1 MTPLEQLQEATAE
14 RQSKRRR
21 PAKPVKPPESAERFY
36 RSQLR
41 SLVRTMAESIERHV
55 VPTLKRIKPEYTADS
70 WSDDIESSLEA
81 AWAPFAA
88 AGMEVMY
95 QRLAREFVSRVAQD
109 TTERLVRSVNQAAG
123 VNLGPIFEAD
133 DMRDFMRVS
142 IEQNTSLISSV
153 PEEYFKRVRTVVY
166 QGVAGKTAPTT
177 IASRIQEATGVS
189 YRRARVI
196 ARDQV
201 GSITSQV
208 NERRQNQA
216 GIRHYRAVDAGDER
230 VTGRPGGKY
239 PNARISCWG
248 IARKD
253 VGFGPG
259 IYRWDKGASWGGET
273 GLHPGRH
280 HPQCRC
286 TASPVFAWEVEGKRR
301 AG

>member
-1 MTPLEQLQEATAE
+1 MTPLEQLQATTAE
-14 RQSKRRR
+14 RQAKRRR
-21 PAKPVKPPESAERFY
+21 PAKPVKPPESAERYY
-36 RSQLR
+36 RAQLR
-41 SLVRTMAESIERHV
+41 SLVQAMAESIERHV

-70 WSDDIESSLEA
+70 WSDDIEGSLEA

-95 QRLAREFVSRVAQD
+95 QRLAREFVSRVTQE

-153 PEEYFKRVRTVVY
+153 PEQYFKRVRTVVY
-166 QGVAGKTAPTT
+166 EGVAGRVAPTT
-177 IASRIQEATGVS
+177 IASRIQEATGVT
-189 YRRARVI
+189 YRQARVI
-196 ARDQV
+196 ARDQNAK
-201 GSITSQV
+201 ITSQV
-208 NERRQNQA
+208 NERRQTQA
-216 GIRHYRAVDAGDER
+216 GIRYYKAVDAGDER
-230 VTGRPGGKY
+230 VTGRPGGRY

-253 VGFGPG
+253 VGYGPG
-259 IYRWDKGASWGGET
+259 VYRWDEGATWGGEK

-286 TASPVFAWEVEGKRR
+286 TASPVFAWELKKG
-301 AG
+301 ASN